1 MFYAVWYALV
11 IFTGLIITSR
21 HFRVLVLNHLKKF
34 VAWIKYAIER
44 NKKVHQLELDNKRLK
59 GNGFTIKHLD

>member
-1 MFYAVWYALV
+1 MFYAVWYALG

-21 HFRVLVLNHLKKF
+21 HFRVIVLRKLKLF
-34 VAWIKYAIER
+34 GAWIKYVIER
-44 NKKVHQLELDNKRLK
+44 KKKIAELEKEICKLK